1 MCIRDRAVISFLDNI
16 FQKER
21 GNSQLSVGIVS
32 PFTAQANYLQR
43 QITKN
48 FAAETLERHQLL
60 IGTPYSFQ
68 GEERDIMLL
77 SFALDNETHP
87 SAFHYLNKEDVFNV
101 SITRAKIHQHVFIS
115 FNEKNLKAE
124 SLTARF
130 INRLENFSAT
140 HKTSQNTTASNNFLQ
155 EVLSIIKPINPD
167 EILIAF
173 PIAGIEIDI
182 VILKNNK
189 TYCIDLIGFPG
200 VFEEGLSIERWR
212 MLERVGLQV
221 FYLPFSKWHYDKEL
235 CKKALFH
242 FLEGEIAHNGT
253 IIE

>member
-1 MCIRDRAVISFLDNI
+1 M
-16 FQKER
+16 
-21 GNSQLSVGIVS
+21 
-32 PFTAQANYLQR
+32 
-43 QITKN
+43 
-48 FAAETLERHQLL
+48 
-60 IGTPYSFQ
+60 
-68 GEERDIMLL
+68 
-77 SFALDNETHP
+77 
-87 SAFHYLNKEDVFNV
+87 
-101 SITRAKIHQHVFIS
+101 
-115 FNEKNLKAE
+115 
-124 SLTARF
+124 TARF

-140 HKTSQNTTASNNFLQ
+140 HKTSQDTTASNDFLQ

-200 VFEEGLSIERWR
+200 VFEEALSIERWR

-235 CKKALFH
+235 CKKALFN
-242 FLEGEIAHNGT
+242 FLEEEITHNGT